1 LYRRFLQ
8 TLQQQATKKTQYQIA
23 GPMVNSSTPKLSSTT
38 SVVVVPNETPVRVV
52 GRGAVPLFVVVRR
65 GAVPLFVVGVVT
77 TGASGAGVMTTGAG
91 GAGVAIGAA
100 QKQRTRAHT
109 ASLAIALHLGGT
121 AGVVHEPDGDSAQPA
136 AVQAALLDS
145 STNEQKTLVPEHTAC
160 AEATKR
166 RSSSTSMR
174 RSIDRESNRK
184 MQTLTTL
191 SVSLLVLASS
201 FFGVSSGTGSEDDVE
216 WSTCLWCGEDEA
228 TRQDVG
234 LSLFEYCWQ
243 YDDALL
249 LLEEERCHDAWRR
262 YLHGAAPLGPA
273 TPRTAASVAGFEAL
287 WFGTMELGRSRV
299 PADVYDAHHAT
310 ADEMRHILRLYE
322 LDRALGIDRHV
333 AVVRRQMDACVL
345 ARLTQFGDSVPDVEG
360 DTTVLFLAKATRLH
374 AVCAA
379 ANGGDDKGIVKNAA
393 PYDVLVIGSFP
404 RAVYRPRPNVLLA
417 LAASVDAASA
427 ARAVDRLSVEELY
440 RYLVF
445 VYMTDTWGRL
455 RDTLLF
461 QTRGNDSNPLSA
473 AFAHGGAAPIKN
485 VTGVL
490 LMATKERPSWEHVR
504 ELDNPLGL
512 SCELSCAP
520 GRPRRSRCS
529 GLDELIDASETIDS
543 ASKALDRFGP
553 LLPLLCDVPQQLEW
567 RLESVDIASLLMS
580 TDIWQTD
587 AGASKV
593 LVRRIETL
601 RHVLRDCAE
610 RRATLGCTE
619 TDQQGEAHVRREK
632 FAAAVEIELISHN
645 HNDFRVLDV
654 PPASSSYSSSSSS
667 TVLGSDDFSNSRSE
681 STMTA
686 SGGSSGG
693 GDDDG
698 STAQEFLKAIKTN
711 QFSRWAPAVVRLRLK
726 GCAIRRSM
734 TLARWSDGLD
744 IGRPSFQRQIS
755 ESDALSV
762 FYDSH
767 TLAHAKKL
775 IFRAQAFG
783 VPFVVKMVAP
793 MVRNDLISAE
803 QAQTLFESAQRNLR
817 HEQRVL
823 SLLDKHRSVARLYAS
838 CASNDVPELLD
849 WTDANV
855 GFAAMT
861 LVNEVIFGAVGL
873 DFIVVE
879 ELQELSE
886 LIDTGRLSSVQL
898 VRDRVALCASLFE
911 LVLWLGEGAPGAPWH
926 MCAFTAAQFG
936 VGRNAETGM
945 AEVRLLDADHLFSRQ
960 LVGLDEAPDLSGC
973 LPSNDATLVGP
984 ALMSLFVAPIWRAV
998 ATAVPCE
1005 LAPLF
1010 ENATAWRDAAF
1021 FQRAASLLR
1030 DVKAHYRQAN
1040 AYQTLCNMAAKLNP
1054 NR

>member
-1 LYRRFLQ
+1 
-8 TLQQQATKKTQYQIA
+8 
-23 GPMVNSSTPKLSSTT
+23 MVNSTISKLLSTT
-38 SVVVVPNETPVRVV
+38 STVVVPKETPVRVV
-52 GRGAVPLFVVVRR
+52 GRGALPLFVVVGRS
-65 GAVPLFVVGVVT
+65 AFVVGVVA
-77 TGASGAGVMTTGAG
+77 TGTGGAGVLTMGAG

-100 QKQRTRAHT
+100 QKQRTRTHT
-109 ASLAIALHLGGT
+109 ASLVIALHLGGT
-121 AGVVHEPDGDSAQPA
+121 AGVVHEPDADSAQPA
-136 AVQAALLDS
+136 AEQAGLFDS
-145 STNEQKTLVPEHTAC
+145 STSEQNTLVPEHTAC
-160 AEATKR
+160 AEATKVKR
-166 RSSSTSMR
+166 GSSSTSMFL
-174 RSIDRESNRK
+174 S
-184 MQTLTTL
+184 TL
-191 SVSLLVLASS
+191 SVVFFLASS
-201 FFGVSSGTGSEDDVE
+201 AGLSSGTGSEDDVE

-234 LSLFEYCWQ
+234 LALFEYCWQ

-262 YLHGAAPLGPA
+262 YLHGAALLGPA

-360 DTTVLFLAKATRLH
+360 DKTVLFLAKATRLH

-427 ARAVDRLSVEELY
+427 SRAVDRLSVEELY

-473 AFAHGGAAPIKN
+473 AFAHGVAAPIKN

-490 LMATKERPSWEHVR
+490 LMATEERPSWEHVR

-529 GLDELIDASETIDS
+529 GLDELIDAAETIDS

-593 LVRRIETL
+593 LVRRIEKL

-645 HNDFRVLDV
+645 HNDFRVLDL
-654 PPASSSYSSSSSS
+654 PLTSSSSYSSSSSS

-681 STMTA
+681 SSTTT
-686 SGGSSGG
+686 SGGSSSGD
-693 GDDDG
+693 DDDG
-698 STAQEFLKAIKTN
+698 STAQDFLKAIKTN

-973 LPSNDATLVGP
+973 LPSNDASLVGP

-1040 AYQTLCNMAAKLNP
+1040 AFQKLCNMTTQLNT